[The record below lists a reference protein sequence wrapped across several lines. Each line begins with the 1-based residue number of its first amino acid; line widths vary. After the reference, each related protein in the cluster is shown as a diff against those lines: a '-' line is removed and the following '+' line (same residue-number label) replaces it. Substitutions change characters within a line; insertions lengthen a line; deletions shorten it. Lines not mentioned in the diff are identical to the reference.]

1 MKRFPRGTVFLV
13 WAGLSLTAG
22 CRLYNLERK
31 LAPVYD
37 DFISKTRYTMNRE
50 ERRTFLLLP
59 DEEKPRFIEEFWQR
73 RDPDPDTA
81 DNEFKIEYFSRLE
94 QAEKLFVGEGRAGW
108 LTDRGRIY
116 ILLGPPMDR
125 ITQPM
130 GGEISNRCQEIW
142 YYGNFP
148 VVFLDQTCT
157 GTYKL
162 VTYEL
167 SDLQDI
173 NMMYM
178 QELNKAQAGARIPAP
193 PGKKL
198 IDFEAVLKITVREA
212 NRIEGTVVIEIPYER
227 IWYRSE
233 GKKLRTKFEAALELN
248 DSKKAVAWR
257 HKQDFEVSLDE
268 AELERKT
275 GKPFVMEIPVSI
287 RDAEAIGR
295 INQGPAVLVITVT
308 NMSGNEVL
316 IKSLDFKYEEEDP
329 RNV

>member
-1 MKRFPRGTVFLV
+1 MFLLF
-13 WAGLSLTAG
+13 WAGLSLAAG

-31 LAPVYD
+31 LDPVNE
-37 DFISKTRYTMNRE
+37 DFISKVRYIIARE

-59 DEEKPRFIEEFWQR
+59 DAEKPRFIEEFWLR
-73 RDPDPDTA
+73 RDPDPDTPE
-81 DNEFKIEYFSRLE
+81 NEFKIEYFNRLE
-94 QAEKLFVGEGRAGW
+94 RAGQLFIGEGLPGW

-116 ILLGPPMDR
+116 ILFGPPMDR
-125 ITQPM
+125 ITQPV
-130 GGEISNRCQEIW
+130 GGDAYSRCQEVW

-157 GTYKL
+157 GSYKL

-167 SDLQDI
+167 SGLRDI

-178 QELNKAQAGARIPAP
+178 QELSKAQADAQKTSLA
-193 PGKKL
+193 GKKL
-198 IDFEAVLKITVREA
+198 IEFEARLAITAREPG
-212 NRIEGTVVIEIPYER
+212 RIKGSLILEIPYER

-233 GKKLRTKFEAALELN
+233 GKKLWTKLEAALELR

-257 HKQDFEVSLDE
+257 HKQDFEVALDE

-275 GKPFVMEIPVSI
+275 GKPFAMEIPISI

-295 INQGPAVLVITVT
+295 LDQGPALLQIILT
-308 NMSGNEVL
+308 NTTGAEVL
-316 IKSLDFKYEEEDP
+316 IKTLEFK
-329 RNV
+329 

>member
-1 MKRFPRGTVFLV
+1 MFLLF
-13 WAGLSLTAG
+13 WAGLSLAAG

-31 LAPVYD
+31 LDPVNE
-37 DFISKTRYTMNRE
+37 DFISKVRYIIARE

-59 DEEKPRFIEEFWQR
+59 DAEKPRFIEEFWLR
-73 RDPDPDTA
+73 RDPDPDTPE
-81 DNEFKIEYFSRLE
+81 NEFKIEYFNRLE
-94 QAEKLFVGEGRAGW
+94 RAGQLFIGEGLPGW

-116 ILLGPPMDR
+116 ILFGPPMDR
-125 ITQPM
+125 ITQPV
-130 GGEISNRCQEIW
+130 GGDAYSRCQEVW

-157 GTYKL
+157 GSYKL

-167 SDLQDI
+167 SGLRDI

-178 QELNKAQAGARIPAP
+178 QELSKAQADAQKTSLA
-193 PGKKL
+193 GKKL
-198 IDFEAVLKITVREA
+198 IEFEARLAITAREPG
-212 NRIEGTVVIEIPYER
+212 RIEGSLILEIPYER

-233 GKKLRTKFEAALELN
+233 GKKLWTKLEAALELR

-257 HKQDFEVSLDE
+257 HKQDFEVALDE

-275 GKPFVMEIPVSI
+275 GKPFAMEIPISI

-295 INQGPAVLVITVT
+295 LDQGPALLQIILT
-308 NMSGNEVL
+308 NTTGAEVL
-316 IKSLDFKYEEEDP
+316 IKTLEFK
-329 RNV
+329 